1 MARNRH
7 RLEQQALE
15 LVQAQVPQ
23 RGLELVQAQVPQRG
37 QELVQPPETV
47 QLALPPE
54 TVQLV
59 PALRQRYST
68 GLPPRHPCG

>member
-23 RGLELVQAQVPQRG
+23 RG

-47 QLALPPE
+47 QLALPQEQALPPE